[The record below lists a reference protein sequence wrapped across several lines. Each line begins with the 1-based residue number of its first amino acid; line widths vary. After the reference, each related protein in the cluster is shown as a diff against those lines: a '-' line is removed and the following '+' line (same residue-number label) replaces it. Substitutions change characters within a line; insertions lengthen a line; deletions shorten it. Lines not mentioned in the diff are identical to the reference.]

1 MATVLLK
8 AASFVFIIAFGY
20 ALKCFGFFREGDH
33 RFISKIILN
42 ITLPASII
50 CGMCGFE
57 SDNRLF
63 WLILLGLGCS
73 VIPLL
78 IGYAITA
85 RLKDDKPLR
94 ALTMINVAGYNI
106 GCFALPFVQTFFGTE
121 ATVFICLFDIGNSMM
136 MTAGS
141 YAITSTMLHTGDGE
155 RLSVGGFVKKFV
167 SSTSFD
173 VYMIVMALCLLKIQ
187 IPAVVGDFLRPCANA
202 NAFLAMLMLG
212 TMLRIE
218 RAPEKLKAVGKILSL
233 RYAMDVLMAALMYF
247 CTPFPLAV
255 RQVLAVLAFAPIG
268 ALAPVFTERCNGDG
282 SLSSFACSISIF
294 ISVIIIVALV
304 LVMGVGA

>member
-1 MATVLLK
+1 MVSVLLK

-20 ALKCFGFFREGDH
+20 ALKRFGFFKEGDH

-50 CGMCGFE
+50 CGMTGFE

-63 WLILLGLGCS
+63 LLILLGLGCS
-73 VIPLL
+73 IIPLL
-78 IGYAITA
+78 IGYLIT
-85 RLKDDKPLR
+85 LGKKDDKSLR
-94 ALTMINVAGYNI
+94 ALTMINMAGYNI

-121 ATVFICLFDIGNSMM
+121 ATVFICLFDIGNSIM

-141 YAITSTMLHTGDGE
+141 YAVTSTLLKTGDGE
-155 RLSVGGFVKKFV
+155 KTTPLGFVKKFV

-173 VYMIVMALCLLKIQ
+173 VYMIVMVLCLLKIQ
-187 IPAVVGDFLRPCANA
+187 IPAAVGDFLRPAANA

-212 TMLRIE
+212 VMLRIE
-218 RAPEKLKAVGKILSL
+218 RSPQKLKDVGGILAL
-233 RYAMDVLMAALMYF
+233 RYGMEIVMALLMYF
-247 CTPFPLAV
+247 CTPFPLQV

-268 ALAPVFTERCNGDG
+268 SLAPVFTERCKADG

-304 LVMGVGA
+304 LVMGV